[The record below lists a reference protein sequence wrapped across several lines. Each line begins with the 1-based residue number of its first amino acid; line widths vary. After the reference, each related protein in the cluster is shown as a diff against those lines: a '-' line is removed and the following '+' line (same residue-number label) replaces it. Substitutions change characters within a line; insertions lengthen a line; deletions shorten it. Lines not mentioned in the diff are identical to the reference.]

1 MKWYYLLSLYLTLNI
16 TYCNAQIVFKKTV
29 SGNIINYPMKAYAS
43 DSTFK
48 ILFWNNVYDVSTLNK
63 YGNIINHAQFGQF
76 TNDTA
81 DIREGVSIGENG
93 DFLFCGKSFFDNS
106 WMASSQLLIINPD
119 LTFKKNFYYNPI
131 GLEMTNLASHAF
143 YWDNYYY
150 ILGIGFDSLN
160 NSKQY
165 IVKLDTNGTITKQNI
180 DLNNYGPIY
189 FGYISRSI
197 DGTKLYVGARNNVAA
212 NIVETYLLMEFD
224 TSLNYIRNID
234 LPETLV
240 DSFNVNSVHQIN
252 IEKDSTYTIIG
263 SKNVFKMDKNMNLIK
278 DINLTDKI
286 TMPWGGDFGK
296 RIYKN
301 SYENSY
307 IISNDVQIMKLENES
322 VAWLRDFA
330 NEPNFLNIV
339 DVIPSIDSG
348 YFVVAK
354 ISNGTFYA
362 KLDCNGNYINPS
374 SCWPLTLQDKVVSE
388 IQILQNTD
396 NWIVSF
402 SNIFNTCEYQI
413 INNLGQI
420 INQGYSLK
428 DNNSFI
434 INKNSFGN
442 GIYYLKLNIDNKEV
456 RTFIIVK

>member
-1 MKWYYLLSLYLTLNI
+1 
-16 TYCNAQIVFKKTV
+16 
-29 SGNIINYPMKAYAS
+29 
-43 DSTFK
+43 
-48 ILFWNNVYDVSTLNK
+48 
-63 YGNIINHAQFGQF
+63 
-76 TNDTA
+76 
-81 DIREGVSIGENG
+81 
-93 DFLFCGKSFFDNS
+93 
-106 WMASSQLLIINPD
+106 MASSQLLIINPD

-165 IVKLDTNGTITKQNI
+165 IVKLDTNGIIIKQNI

-240 DSFNVNSVHQIN
+240 DSFNINSVHQIN

-263 SKNVFKMDKNMNLIK
+263 SKNFFKMDKNMNLIK

-307 IISNDVQIMKLENES
+307 IISNDMQIMKLENES
-322 VAWLRDFA
+322 VAWLRDFT

-339 DVIPSIDSG
+339 DVIPSMDSG

-374 SCWPLTLQDKVVSE
+374 TCWPLTIKDKVVSE

-396 NWIVSF
+396 SWIVSF
-402 SNIFNTCEYQI
+402 SNSFNTCEYQI

-420 INQGYSLK
+420 INQGNSL
-428 DNNSFI
+428 NNS
-434 INKNSFGN
+434 KSFN
-442 GIYYLKLNIDNKEV
+442 IDYSNLAKGIYYLKLNIDNKDIK
-456 RTFIIVK
+456 TYKIAN